1 MKWGS
6 VKEIALVEV
15 DLRSDNTDQGHLD
28 GRVPIHHHCNPLCSA
43 VTSCQLVLSCNSNL
57 FIEPC
62 SEARAVRRTM
72 ANNKGDLALSCVSD
86 QVQVLSAPRDDFKHS
101 EEDSG
106 GESESEW
113 ETEEEEEEDEE
124 GHSSDSGLGSQGSG
138 HCPRLSREC
147 KRASRHLDRGP
158 YDPTPLADFTGVE
171 LEVGERCREWV
182 TRITD
187 PASRVSIILHWH
199 CFFVIYADNVVF

>member
-1 MKWGS
+1 MN
-6 VKEIALVEV
+6 EIALVEV
-15 DLRSDNTDQGHLD
+15 DLRSDNTDQGQLD
-28 GRVPIHHHCNPLCSA
+28 GRVPVHHHCNPLCSA

-57 FIEPC
+57 FIEAC

-72 ANNKGDLALSCVSD
+72 ANKGDLVLSRVSD

-113 ETEEEEEEDEE
+113 ETEEEGEEEEEE

-138 HCPRLSREC
+138 YCPRLGREC

-158 YDPTPLADFTGVE
+158 HDPTPLADFTSVE

-182 TRITD
+182 TRIID
-187 PASRVSIILHWH
+187 PASRVSIILHCH
-199 CFFVIYADNVVF
+199 CFYVIYADNAVF

>member
-1 MKWGS
+1 M
-6 VKEIALVEV
+6 
-15 DLRSDNTDQGHLD
+15 
-28 GRVPIHHHCNPLCSA
+28 
-43 VTSCQLVLSCNSNL
+43 
-57 FIEPC
+57 
-62 SEARAVRRTM
+62 RRTM
-72 ANNKGDLALSCVSD
+72 ANKGDLALSRLSD

-147 KRASRHLDRGP
+147 KRSSRHLDRGP
-158 YDPTPLADFTGVE
+158 YDRTPLADFTGVE

-199 CFFVIYADNVVF
+199 CVYVIYTDNAVF